1 MSNTLVPARC
11 GTEVTGTQTSGT
23 QTPVVKKRR
32 SQRGMTTAEYAV
44 GTVASVSVV
53 AAIIAVIR
61 TPEFNQLFL
70 TLIKLI
76 FNGLP
81 GLFGM

>member
-1 MSNTLVPARC
+1 MSNTLVPAKC

-23 QTPVVKKRR
+23 QTPVAKKRR